1 MTEFEL
7 IVTLKETSAGIA
19 TDFQFFLTVTFALI
33 VVSYTVGERLSVAP
47 RIAISVLYLAMVFLL
62 FVRYQ
67 GQASQALHAVTSLRE
82 IKSDYPA
89 LDVVTLMWTRRF
101 IFLAGTI
108 VAIYALFK
116 PVTTLKVE
124 DDGRGT

>member
-7 IVTLKETSAGIA
+7 IMTLKETSTEIA

-33 VVSYTVGERLSVAP
+33 VVSYTVGDRLGAAP
-47 RIAISVLYLAMVFLL
+47 RIAISCLYLAMVLLL

-67 GQASQALHAVTSLRE
+67 GQASQALFAVTMLRE
-82 IKSDYPA
+82 MKSDYPA

-101 IFLAGTI
+101 IFLAGAL
-108 VAIYALFK
+108 VAIFALFR
-116 PVTTLKVE
+116 PITTSKGE
-124 DDGRGT
+124 DAGSST